1 MQANNKR
8 RPVYLDL
15 LRIHLPVGGVVSIAH
30 RITGV
35 LLILALPWAVYL
47 LQLSLAGESG
57 FGRAAQIMSQPFS
70 KFLLLVLLG
79 CFALHFFAGLRHLL
93 LDIDIG
99 IERAAARR
107 SAWVV
112 VVATALA
119 VAATGVV
126 LF

>member
-35 LLILALPWAVYL
+35 LMILALPWVVYL
-47 LQLSLAGESG
+47 LQLSLDGEAG
-57 FGRAAQIMSQPFS
+57 FGRAAAIMSQPFS
-70 KFLLLVLLG
+70 KLLLLIVLA
-79 CFALHFFAGLRHLL
+79 CFALHFFAGVRHLL

-99 IERAAARR
+99 IDRAAARR
-107 SAWVV
+107 SAWGV
-112 VVATALA
+112 
-119 VAATGVV
+119 VAATVLAVVVTGVG